1 MACAR
6 HLGLVDLP
14 IVCINVDNY
23 YEPFQ
28 KMLDRAYKDALIK
41 LPPAQI
47 VHFASNVK
55 EAVEWCEA
63 EAAKN
68 EAKRAAKKNP
78 KELARRSS
86 EWKRSSFLSTSFGT
100 RRKGDTGMDLIQIGL
115 FVLSGMALGI
125 GIGMSL
131 PKGR

>member
-1 MACAR
+1 MACSR

-28 KMLDRAYKDALIK
+28 KMLNRAHKDELIK
-41 LPPAQI
+41 LPPEQI
-47 VHFASNVK
+47 VHFAASVQD
-55 EAVEWCEA
+55 AISWCEA

-68 EAKRAAKKNP
+68 DAKRATQNP
-78 KELARRSS
+78 KKLARRSS
-86 EWKRSSFLSTSFGT
+86 EWKRSSFYSSPPGVRGKG
-100 RRKGDTGMDLIQIGL
+100 RRLNIGMETTLMMLGA
-115 FVLSGMALGI
+115 MALGV

-131 PKGR
+131 NKR